1 MIYSTSMPESLYDVL
16 GVSRD
21 ASAKDIKKAYF
32 ELAKVE
38 HPDKG
43 GSEEKFKKI
52 QTAYE
57 VLSDDEKR
65 RHYEMTGST
74 QEQAPSPF
82 AGMGGMHGMPG
93 MGGMPG
99 MPGMHFNMG
108 DIFGNMFGGGSR
120 QPTKRPKGANKVH
133 ELPLSLSDFYIGK
146 KMRIDLDRE
155 VFCGPC
161 SGKGHLTIKTCNECR
176 GAGMRVS
183 LVQVGPG
190 MMMENRSP
198 CGTCRG
204 DGSLKTNPCGTCST
218 RGVVT
223 AQKVLTVNIVPGSS
237 LGETIVFPE
246 ACSDSQEADKPGDLH
261 IRLTAA
267 DEKLDVQR
275 EGANLRAS
283 FTISLT
289 ESLVGCVKRV
299 LNHPGFTDGLD
310 VPIPAGM
317 QRKEEVVLSGKGM
330 PLMPLVVQMQTP
342 DKKFG
347 DLIVLVDV
355 KVTDAERETLKSQ
368 SVAIQKLFSES
379 VTEGS

>member
-1 MIYSTSMPESLYDVL
+1 MPESLYDVL

-21 ASAKDIKKAYF
+21 ASQKDIKKAYF
-32 ELAKVE
+32 DLAKVE

-82 AGMGGMHGMPG
+82 AGMPMGGMPG
-93 MGGMPG
+93 MHGMPG

-108 DIFGNMFGGGSR
+108 DIFGNMFGGQGGQMR
-120 QPTKRPKGANKVH
+120 QQTKRPKGANKVH
-133 ELPLSLSDFYIGK
+133 ELPLSLSDFYLGK

-155 VFCGPC
+155 VFCVGC
-161 SGKGHLTIKTCNECR
+161 DGKGHLTVKTCNDCR
-176 GAGMRVS
+176 GAGIRVT
-183 LVQVGPG
+183 LIQVGPG

-204 DGSLKTNPCGTCST
+204 EGSIKTNPCGGCSS

-223 AQKVLTVNIVPGSS
+223 GQKVLTVNIVPGSS

-267 DEKLDVQR
+267 DEQLDVQR
-275 EGANLRAS
+275 DGSTLRAS
-283 FTISLT
+283 FTITLR
-289 ESLVGCVKRV
+289 ESLVGCVKRI
-299 LNHPGFTDGLD
+299 LRHPGFTDGLD
-310 VPIPAGM
+310 VPIPAGT

-330 PLMPLVVQMQTP
+330 PLMPLMPLMAQHQTP

-347 DLIVLVDV
+347 DLIVLVDI
-355 KVTDAERETLKSQ
+355 KVTDAEREALKIHTMALQ
-368 SVAIQKLFSES
+368 GLFSMPA
-379 VTEGS
+379 